1 MGASLA
7 KTRAGNVRG
16 CAGLEVESEGEGL
29 IAIVECFG
37 SVIGRNDYQSFT
49 GCTSCWIVLSIR
61 GH

>member
-16 CAGLEVESEGEGL
+16 CTGLEVESEGEGL

-37 SVIGRNDYQSFT
+37 GVSGSR
-49 GCTSCWIVLSIR
+49 
-61 GH
+61 

>member
-16 CAGLEVESEGEGL
+16 CAGLEVELEGEGL

-37 SVIGRNDYQSFT
+37 SVISCNDSQLFIHST
-49 GCTSCWIVLSIR
+49 G
-61 GH
+61 G